1 MEEFGLIADVGGT
14 NIRLALVDLSNGD
27 ITAIKKYL
35 CADYPAI
42 TDVIKLYLNQVNHR
56 VDSACIAIA
65 CPTDE
70 DLIQMTNHAWSFSK
84 SAVKQ
89 ELGFNDFVVINDY
102 TAISLSIP
110 ALKDDQKIKIGG
122 GDAEAGKPI
131 AVYGPGTGLGVAHL
145 IRHCHEWI
153 SLPGEGGHVSFA
165 PQNLLE
171 THVLKHLQKK
181 YGHVSVE
188 RILSGPG
195 LVNLYQAIAIYQGIT
210 PEPYEASDIT
220 SKALDKQCSICQ
232 ESLAQFCRI
241 MGSFGGNLAL
251 TMSTYGGVYI
261 AGGIIPRFIEY
272 FSKSEFRTQFE
283 AKGRFN
289 HLIQRI
295 PVYVITE
302 EQPGLIGASVNLRQI
317 VGKKV

>member
-1 MEEFGLIADVGGT
+1 MVEFGLIADVGGT
-14 NIRLALVDLSNGD
+14 NIRLALVDLNTGNISH
-27 ITAIKKYL
+27 IKKYL
-35 CADYPAI
+35 CADYPEI
-42 TDVIKLYLNQVNHR
+42 TDVIQLYLAPVEQNVS
-56 VDSACIAIA
+56 DACIAIA

-84 SAVKQ
+84 SEVK
-89 ELGFNDFVVINDY
+89 ELLGFERFDVINDY

-110 ALKDDQKIKIGG
+110 ALKEEQKIKIGG
-122 GDAEAGKPI
+122 GQAEQGKPI

-145 IRHCHEWI
+145 INHCDTWI

-165 PQNLLE
+165 PQNLQE
-171 THVLKHLQKK
+171 THVLTHLQAK

-195 LVNLYQAIAIYQGIT
+195 LVNLYQAIAQYQGVS
-210 PEPYEASDIT
+210 PQPYEAPDIT
-220 SKALDKQCSICQ
+220 ANALEKKCTICQ
-232 ESLAQFCRI
+232 ETLSQFCRI

-289 HLIQRI
+289 HLIQRV

-302 EQPGLIGASVNLRQI
+302 EQPGLLGASVHLRQET
-317 VGKKV
+317 GHKV